1 MKRAKHTFKIKL
13 VAIGGMPTLC
23 CAIDADAS
31 WPGES
36 WQIGEEVEVTVKKIA
51 PARHQVIQE
60 RMAREK
66 QAYESGREA
75 FGLGLK
81 LKDRP
86 EHPETSLAERMRLRK
101 EWRYGW
107 KCAAAGEP
115 SIYERQS

>member
-13 VAIGGMPTLC
+13 VDFGGPTLSMC
-23 CAIDADAS
+23 YTADAS
-31 WPGES
+31 WPGE
-36 WQIGEEVEVTVKKIA
+36 WQIGEEVKITVEKIA
-51 PARHQVIQE
+51 PARQQVIQE

-86 EHPETSLAERMRLRK
+86 EHPETSLAERVRLRK